1 MLTVKIP
8 KYCESEIEYSINII
22 LGEFLGLDIHIESHE
37 SSLINISNNSFKG
50 NLTLDSSF
58 FKKADE
64 AWLKYDSLPHTP
76 LETWDS
82 SKSGLKLNLVSSKIP
97 IIYGKPGLSMNEEN
111 IHLDIDIFG
120 STFFMLSRYEELVE
134 KNRDNHERFP
144 ATKSLAFKEGFL
156 DRPIINEYLEILKCC
171 LINLWPELRL
181 KDRKKNNFITC
192 DVDWPYNP
200 SLYSSKHMI
209 RSFLRLLVKDFDI
222 IKALKCVYSFFL
234 VKFGLNYQ
242 DSYIN
247 GIRWIMD
254 INELNSNKVAFYFIT
269 SNTSSFDTLQDKDF
283 SSSYIR
289 NLLKEIKNRGHE
301 IGIHPG
307 YETFDNPKN
316 FKKTVDNLRDI
327 LKREGIDQK
336 NIGGRQHFLRWDA
349 SITPILWEAN
359 NLSYDSTLSYADKS
373 GFRCGICYEYTMY
386 SLTNRKPLNLKQK
399 PLIVMECSIIA
410 DRYEGLG
417 YSDQSIQRFEYFKE
431 TCHKFN
437 GTFTLLWHNSHLE
450 KNIDKVFYQKLIK

>member
-8 KYCESEIEYSINII
+8 KYCENEIEYSINTV
-22 LGEFLGLDIHIESHE
+22 LSEFLGLDVQIESHQ
-37 SSLINISNNSFKG
+37 SSFISIFNNSSKG
-50 NLTLDSSF
+50 NITLDSSF
-58 FKKADE
+58 FSKADA
-64 AWLKYDSLPHTP
+64 AWLNKNSLPQVP
-76 LETWDS
+76 LKIWDS
-82 SKSGLKLNLVSSKIP
+82 SKSGLKLNLVSPNIP
-97 IIYGKPGLSMNEEN
+97 IIYGQPGVFINEKN
-111 IHLDIDIFG
+111 IHIGIDIFG

-134 KNRDNHERFP
+134 KKRDNHERFSGIQ
-144 ATKSLAFKEGFL
+144 SLAFKEGFL
-156 DRPIINEYLEILKCC
+156 DRPIINEYIEVLKYC
-171 LINLWPELRL
+171 LTNLWPDLKF

-200 SLYSSKHMI
+200 SLYSSKHMA
-209 RSFLRLLVKDFDI
+209 RSFLRLLLKDFDI
-222 IKALKCVYSFFL
+222 VKALKCVYSFFL

-269 SNTSSFDTLQDKDF
+269 SKTSSFDTLKDKDF

-289 NLLKEIKNRGHE
+289 NLFKEIKNRGHE

-316 FKKTVDNLRDI
+316 FKKTVDNLRGF
-327 LKREGIDQK
+327 LKREGIEQK

-417 YSDQSIQRFEYFKE
+417 YSDKSIERFEYFKE
-431 TCHKFN
+431 ICHKFN

-450 KNIDKVFYQKLIK
+450 KDIDKVFYQKLIK